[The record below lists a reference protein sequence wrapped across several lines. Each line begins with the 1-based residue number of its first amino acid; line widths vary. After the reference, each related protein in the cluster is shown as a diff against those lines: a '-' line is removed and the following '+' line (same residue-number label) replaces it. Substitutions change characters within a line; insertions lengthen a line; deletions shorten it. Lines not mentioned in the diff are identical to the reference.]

1 MDGIRQMNRIL
12 ENQALVLRDREYQLR
27 QKNQKAI
34 DEQNRLRGEK
44 EDLQSKLV
52 MLKAYSKGNPPEIA
66 QAQDQLT
73 LKIKMLT
80 ELVENLKYFKQELDQ
95 VICHWYLQ
103 EKEESRRLREQ
114 NELLKQQILASQTN
128 IDEATKTE
136 FLQGLANLKSS
147 LERICSNV
155 TAIYTAFI
163 AFH

>member
-27 QKNQKAI
+27 QKNQKAV

-52 MLKAYSKGNPPEIA
+52 MLKANSKGNPPEIA

-95 VICHWYLQ
+95 VICH
-103 EKEESRRLREQ
+103 
-114 NELLKQQILASQTN
+114 
-128 IDEATKTE
+128 
-136 FLQGLANLKSS
+136 
-147 LERICSNV
+147 
-155 TAIYTAFI
+155 
-163 AFH
+163 